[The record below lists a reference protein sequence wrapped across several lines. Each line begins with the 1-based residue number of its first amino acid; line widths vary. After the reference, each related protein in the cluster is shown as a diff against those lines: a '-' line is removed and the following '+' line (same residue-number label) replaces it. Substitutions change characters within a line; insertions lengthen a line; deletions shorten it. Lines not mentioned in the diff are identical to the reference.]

1 MLKSSMFA
9 ACVLG
14 SVLCAANIAIADDSK
29 HASKP
34 EKTTVPDRACLRDT
48 GSRIPP
54 RPHECSG
61 FGRSYSKEDIDRTG
75 ATTLGG
81 ALRLLDLA
89 VTIR

>member
-1 MLKSSMFA
+1 MVKSLLFA

-14 SVLCAANIAIADDSK
+14 SVLCASNIAAADDSK
-29 HASKP
+29 PASKP
-34 EKTTVPDRACLRDT
+34 VKTAVPDRTCLRDT

-61 FGRSYSKEDIDRTG
+61 VGHSYSEKDIDRTG
-75 ATTLGG
+75 KTTVGE
-81 ALRLLDLA
+81 ALRLLDPA

>member
-29 HASKP
+29 PASKP

-61 FGRSYSKEDIDRTG
+61 VGHSYSEKDIDRTG
-75 ATTLGG
+75 KANVGE
-81 ALRLLDLA
+81 ALRLLDPT